1 MALLRRK
8 KKKSRATPKINSA
21 TIITSCMEITGELKG
36 SDTLHID
43 GTVLGNVSVSNILVI
58 GKSGYIKGNVYAK
71 HAIINGKLEGSIMCD
86 TLEVMQEGELSQE
99 ARAKEITI
107 DGTVE
112 GMITA
117 VDKINLLEH
126 AIVHADQIRSKKI
139 IVNGKLTGE
148 VVATNVL
155 RIGPTGQVS
164 GEINAKK
171 VELAPGA
178 LLERGELSD

>member
-1 MALLRRK
+1 MALFRRK
-8 KKKSRATPKINSA
+8 KKSRPTPKINSA

-36 SDTLHID
+36 SDTVHID
-43 GTVLGNVSVSNILVI
+43 GTVIGNVSVSNILVI

-86 TLEVMQEGELSQE
+86 TLEIMEEGQLSQE

-107 DGTVE
+107 DGSVD
-112 GMITA
+112 GIITA

-126 AIVHADQIRSKKI
+126 AIVNTEQIRSKNI
-139 IVNGKLTGE
+139 TVDGKLTGE
-148 VVATNVL
+148 VVASKLL
-155 RIGPTGQVS
+155 RIGTNGQVS
-164 GEINAKK
+164 GEINAKR

-178 LLERGELSD
+178 KLDKA